1 MSLPSPIIAVL
12 AHFQPLFTAP
22 TWRNVVLL
30 LVGTSTSPWTS
41 NRNGVTASGGTPEQR
56 SLQHLPSGP
65 QPCTL
70 VGLGREPTTLARLD
84 EYLWR
89 RRDDRQRE

>member
-22 TWRNVVLL
+22 TWSKVVLL
-30 LVGTSTSPWTS
+30 LVGTLLAHGRRT
-41 NRNGVTASGGTPEQR
+41 VTAALRQVGQQSNAHSSR
-56 SLQHLPSGP
+56 LPSGP
-65 QPCTL
+65 QPCAL
-70 VGLGREPTTLARLD
+70 VGLTSEPTTLASIG

-89 RRDDRQRE
+89 RRDARHGD